1 MTSPAAS
8 GPRANADPISVVL
21 GHRDLGDDFVAE
33 LGVTQHDPRDP
44 DPWWALYTDR
54 GLPLDA
60 QSKAALVLDSRS
72 FSRRFF
78 LPFLRPATR
87 ICLVLVGLF
96 RVLVPRALTSPRL
109 LHWLIY
115 VGLRYFA
122 SPQATFLI
130 LRHFHLGSNVVAFL
144 AANAGESV
152 GSEPLRPL
160 TPADVKDNLFL
171 RHDLNL
177 YNFVI
182 RLNAALAASS
192 RALSPPAHID
202 FDAIDDRPIPFPP
215 LPRGWFN
222 VLDSVSA
229 IELYTP
235 LYHLLLG
242 QRDFARANQSLQLDE
257 TIAIYAAQV
266 LGDATHLALVNN
278 RHPWIPLSSMRA
290 GHRLVIHGLAT
301 ELLHAVLVEHKRAA
315 AGEERTMGPGGFG
328 LSRLWGTRGNG

>member
-1 MTSPAAS
+1 MTPPTTAS
-8 GPRANADPISVVL
+8 SDAGAGAKVVN
-21 GHRDLGDDFVAE
+21 RPDVGDDFVAE
-33 LGVTQHDPRDP
+33 LGVTPHDPRDP
-44 DPWWALYTDR
+44 DPWWTLYTDR
-54 GLPLDA
+54 GLPLDP

-72 FSRRFF
+72 FSRRFL
-78 LPFLRPATR
+78 LPFLRPMAR
-87 ICLVLVGLF
+87 LCLIFVGLF
-96 RVLVPRALTSPRL
+96 RVLVPRALTSSRL

-130 LRHFHLGSNVVAFL
+130 LRHFHLGSNMVAFL
-144 AANAGESV
+144 AANSGEPV
-152 GSEPLRPL
+152 HSEPLRPL
-160 TPADVKDNLFL
+160 TPADVKDHLFL

-182 RLNAALAASS
+182 RLNEALAASG
-192 RALSPPAHID
+192 RALSPPARIN
-202 FDAIDDRPIPFPP
+202 FDAIDERPIPFPR
-215 LPRGWFN
+215 LRRGWFN
-222 VLDSVSA
+222 VLDSISA

-257 TIAIYAAQV
+257 TIAIYAAQI

-290 GHRLVIHGLAT
+290 GHRLVVHGLAT
-301 ELLHAVLVEHKRAA
+301 ELLHAVLLHHKRSALA
-315 AGEERTMGPGGFG
+315 QAGTGGPAQGFG

>member
-1 MTSPAAS
+1 VTAPAPDAAS
-8 GPRANADPISVVL
+8 GD
-21 GHRDLGDDFVAE
+21 DFGDDFVAE
-33 LGVTQHDPRDP
+33 LGTTPHDPRDP

-72 FSRRFF
+72 FSRRFL
-78 LPFLRPATR
+78 LPILRPFAR
-87 ICLVLVGLF
+87 ICLVFVGLF
-96 RVLVPRALTSPRL
+96 RLLVPHALTSSRL

-115 VGLRYFA
+115 MGLRYFA

-144 AANAGESV
+144 AANSGERV
-152 GSEPLRPL
+152 ESEPLRPL
-160 TPADVKDNLFL
+160 TPADVKDHLFL

-177 YNFVI
+177 YNFII
-182 RLNAALAASS
+182 RLNAALAASG
-192 RALSPPAHID
+192 RTLSPPAHLD
-202 FDAIDDRPIPFPP
+202 FSAIDDRPIPFPR
-215 LPRGWFN
+215 LPRGPFN
-222 VLDSVSA
+222 ILDSVSA
-229 IELYTP
+229 IEVYTP

-278 RHPWIPLSSMRA
+278 RHPWVPLSSIRA
-290 GHRLVIHGLAT
+290 GHRLVLHGLST
-301 ELLHAVLVEHKRAA
+301 ELLHAVLAQHKR
-315 AGEERTMGPGGFG
+315 GERADGPRAFG
-328 LSRLWGTRGNG
+328 LAQLWHGRGGA